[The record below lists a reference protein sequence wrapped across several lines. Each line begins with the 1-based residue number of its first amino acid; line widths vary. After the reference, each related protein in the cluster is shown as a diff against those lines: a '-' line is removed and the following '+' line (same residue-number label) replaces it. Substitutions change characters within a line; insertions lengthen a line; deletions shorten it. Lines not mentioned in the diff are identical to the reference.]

1 MKPFY
6 LLVYLLTIAP
16 LLMVAADDPYAT
28 QLFQK
33 NCASCH
39 DSASGAAGR
48 VPQVAVLK
56 TMTPAAILRTLESG
70 VMKQQAAPLSADERL
85 KLASL
90 IGTAVTA
97 EKRPEE
103 LANRCAAGA
112 PFKDGVSLE
121 EAPRWASWGGGLT
134 NMRFQ
139 SAKDA
144 GFQAEDL
151 PRLKLKWA
159 FAFPDTSTMRS
170 QPAVYRGQVFVGG
183 QDGSIYAL
191 DAATGCAHWSTTVQS
206 QIRSGITV
214 GEIGANP
221 AVFFGDSAGYVYALD
236 GTTGKQ
242 LWKIRPDDHPAS
254 TVTATPVFYQGRVY
268 LGSASR
274 EEALSVSTAYPCC
287 SFRGS
292 ETAVDAATG
301 KVVWK
306 RYMIPEAAKQRAKS
320 KNGGG
325 AWGPS
330 GVGVW
335 TAPTLDPEH
344 DTMYVTTGDNYSD
357 PPTPMSDAVV
367 ALRLS
372 TGEILWSKQ
381 FTAKDAWNS
390 SCQLPGK
397 VNCPNSDG
405 PDWDFAS
412 SAALVPLANGKRV
425 LLLGQK
431 SAVVYAIDPDKKGQ
445 ALWQSRIGEGGTVG
459 GIEWGPATDGR
470 NMYVALS
477 DVRFRVTLKP
487 GSNDRTYEL
496 DPDKGGGMFAFRVD
510 NGERI
515 WQTPPPGCGGR
526 PACSP
531 AQSSAV
537 SAIPGAVFSGSE
549 DGHLRAYSTANGKIV
564 WDYDTSHDYQTVNGI
579 PGRGGAID
587 VAGPVAAGG
596 MLFAVSGYPA
606 RGGKPGNV
614 LLAFSLE
621 P

>member
-1 MKPFY
+1 
-6 LLVYLLTIAP
+6 
-16 LLMVAADDPYAT
+16 
-28 QLFQK
+28 
-33 NCASCH
+33 
-39 DSASGAAGR
+39 
-48 VPQVAVLK
+48 
-56 TMTPAAILRTLESG
+56 
-70 VMKQQAAPLSADERL
+70 
-85 KLASL
+85 
-90 IGTAVTA
+90 
-97 EKRPEE
+97 
-103 LANRCAAGA
+103 
-112 PFKDGVSLE
+112 
-121 EAPRWASWGGGLT
+121 
-134 NMRFQ
+134 
-139 SAKDA
+139 
-144 GFQAEDL
+144 
-151 PRLKLKWA
+151 
-159 FAFPDTSTMRS
+159 
-170 QPAVYRGQVFVGG
+170 
-183 QDGSIYAL
+183 
-191 DAATGCAHWSTTVQS
+191 
-206 QIRSGITV
+206 
-214 GEIGANP
+214 
-221 AVFFGDSAGYVYALD
+221 
-236 GTTGKQ
+236 
-242 LWKIRPDDHPAS
+242 
-254 TVTATPVFYQGRVY
+254 
-268 LGSASR
+268 
-274 EEALSVSTAYPCC
+274 
-287 SFRGS
+287 
-292 ETAVDAATG
+292 
-301 KVVWK
+301 
-306 RYMIPEAAKQRAKS
+306 
-320 KNGGG
+320 
-325 AWGPS
+325 
-330 GVGVW
+330 
-335 TAPTLDPEH
+335 
-344 DTMYVTTGDNYSD
+344 
-357 PPTPMSDAVV
+357 MSDAVV

-397 VNCPNSDG
+397 VNCPDSDG

-412 SAALVPLANGKRV
+412 SAALVSLPNGKRA

-477 DVRFRVTLKP
+477 DVRFRVALKP

-496 DPDKGGGMFAFRVD
+496 DPDKGGGIFAFRVD

-531 AQSSAV
+531 AQSAAI

-549 DGHLRAYSTANGKIV
+549 DGHLRAYSTTNGKIV
-564 WDYDTSHDYQTVNGI
+564 WDYDTAHDYKTVNGV